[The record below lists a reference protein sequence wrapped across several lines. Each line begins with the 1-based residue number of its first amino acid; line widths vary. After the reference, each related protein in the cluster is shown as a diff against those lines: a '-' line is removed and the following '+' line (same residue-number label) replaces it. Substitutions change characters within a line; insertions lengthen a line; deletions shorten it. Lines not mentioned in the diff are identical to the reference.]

1 MSQLK
6 LLNFYKI
13 VSNIATNL
21 VGAFIPLIV
30 LQATGSVAFGALS
43 LILIYLIRIISCT
56 VFKKYFERYPQIILL
71 LRVFTVIAYSIS
83 IILIDVNLWVGVVGS
98 VLFFG
103 LDDSFRSLPREIVY
117 NYSAT
122 EDSGKSPLGFSR
134 LMEQL
139 GILIALIVGGVLLDV
154 NKTLIVII
162 SIVIYLISVIP
173 LVIYYVKS
181 RHQKTFNRD
190 AVSNA
195 QLTYDKNPELKNN
208 AASIA
213 KKILWSYAITYFIF
227 CFQDV
232 LGNALNIHIF
242 LQTSS
247 FGSAGYLSAVYNA
260 FYGIG
265 CYIFSI
271 IDSKKETTPLISLSC
286 FGCAVLVLG
295 IVLFNNVIWWYIAM
309 AIAGLFYG
317 FICTFVLARLLPKC
331 RIIGASNSALFF
343 RENSSNMSVIMCI
356 MLGMTGSMVPVLIA
370 IVIAQTV
377 ATVIIPLNE
386 ERTRK
391 LLISYLQNHERAMS
405 VNYKN
410 NNKSRKEIY
419 DQNPIIDLTDKDDKK
434 KTRSSAK
441 PKTTTKKSTKNQKI
455 RSSNNE
461 GN

>member
-13 VSNIATNL
+13 VSNVATNL

-43 LILIYLIRIISCT
+43 LIMIYLIRIISCT

-71 LRVFTVIAYSIS
+71 LRVFTVIAYSVS

-122 EDSGKSPLGFSR
+122 DDDGGKSPLGFSR

-139 GILIALIVGGVLLDV
+139 GILIALVVGGVLLDV

-162 SIVIYLISVIP
+162 SIIIYLISVIP
-173 LVIYYVKS
+173 LVIYYLKS
-181 RHQKTFNRD
+181 RHQKSFNKD
-190 AVSNA
+190 AESNA
-195 QLTYDKNPELKNN
+195 RISYEKNPELKTN
-208 AASIA
+208 AEKIS
-213 KKILWSYAITYFIF
+213 KKILWCYALTYFIF

-232 LGNALNIHIF
+232 LGNSLNIHIF

-247 FGSAGYLSAVYNA
+247 FGSAGYISAVYNA

-265 CYIFSI
+265 CLLFSNL
-271 IDSKKETTPLISLSC
+271 DSKKETTPIIAMSC
-286 FGCAVLVLG
+286 VGCSILVLG
-295 IVLFNNVIWWYIAM
+295 IVLFNNVVWWYIAM
-309 AIAGLFYG
+309 ALAGTFYG

-343 RENSSNMSVIMCI
+343 RENASNMSVIMCI
-356 MLGMTGSMVPVLIA
+356 MLGVTGSMIPVLIA
-370 IVIAQTV
+370 IVV
-377 ATVIIPLNE
+377 AEALAALVIPLNE

-391 LLISYLQNHERAMS
+391 LLIDYLQNHEKAMTP
-405 VNYKN
+405 
-410 NNKSRKEIY
+410 SRNEAVRNTVLY
-419 DQNPIIDLTDKDDKK
+419 EQNPIIDLTGEDKK
-434 KTRSSAK
+434 PRKRKSAAK
-441 PKTTTKKSTKNQKI
+441 KLTEQKKSKTSKKTK
-455 RSSNNE
+455 E
-461 GN
+461 